1 MANVKV
7 EKNRYT
13 VDTLYQWDLNQVLEI
28 YGLSL
33 PATPEIHFT
42 NDTMVRAIRR
52 FATMDAAGVIRVEV
66 PNAMLQATATI
77 KALVCIREGEVF
89 KTYHEIR
96 IPVKARKRPADY
108 TITDEDDIYSFLA
121 LENLVYDSVSKM
133 EANNAAAMTA
143 AQQAVSTASNAQE
156 VANAAAATAEGIAE
170 TANNASATATAA
182 AETANG
188 VAETANAASATATA
202 AKTAAEDAKA
212 AAEDAKTAAETIE
225 GEIAAKL
232 SMALLWEN
240 ASPESS
246 FAAQTVEIDL
256 TDFIG
261 VFVYYRNQSGGSVY
275 YSTGFIG
282 KGDSFTLLYVPTTS
296 SSAVVTRKGTVDENG
311 VNFLTTSN
319 ETTTYDI
326 PVKIYGVKGVIV

>member
-212 AAEDAKTAAETIE
+212 AAEDAK
-225 GEIAAKL
+225 
-232 SMALLWEN
+232 
-240 ASPESS
+240 